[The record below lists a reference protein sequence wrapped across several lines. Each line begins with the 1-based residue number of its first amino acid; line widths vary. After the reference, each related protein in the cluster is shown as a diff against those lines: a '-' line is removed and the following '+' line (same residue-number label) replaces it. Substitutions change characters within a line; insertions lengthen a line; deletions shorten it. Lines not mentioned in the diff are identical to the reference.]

1 MVWSQFS
8 IVVQFWVHFVN
19 SVLDNSSW
27 DKISY
32 SSTKKSPTC
41 EEGGAHL
48 RIIFCHLLTNFEKPE
63 KSDFSKNEKN
73 CWRYHHF
80 TFVYQ
85 KPQSYEVQFLRY
97 EVRENFLSFWAI
109 FCPLNPLPPNNP
121 ENQNSEEMKK
131 AFVDVIILNLCN
143 KKHDHMMYG
152 YSDMEFS
159 RRQYFVI
166 SGRFLLFCP
175 TIDCEDLN
183 SQKCK
188 KTPGDIILLHVCTIS
203 QDHMH
208 PW

>member
-8 IVVQFWVHFVN
+8 IVVQFWVHFGN
-19 SVLDNSSW
+19 SVLDNSNW

-32 SSTKKSPTC
+32 SSTKNSHTC

-63 KSDFSKNEKN
+63 KSDFWKNEKI

-80 TFVYQ
+80 KFVYQ
-85 KPQSYEVQFLRY
+85 KPQSYEVQLLRY
-97 EVRENFLSFWAI
+97 EVRENFLSFWTI
-109 FCPLNPLPPNNP
+109 FCPLNPLPPNNL

-143 KKHDHMMYG
+143 KKHDHMMYA

-166 SGRFLLFCP
+166 SGRFLLFCL
-175 TIDCEDLN
+175 TIDCENLN

-188 KTPGDIILLHVCTIS
+188 KNTWRYYPFTRVYH
-203 QDHMH
+203 
-208 PW
+208 